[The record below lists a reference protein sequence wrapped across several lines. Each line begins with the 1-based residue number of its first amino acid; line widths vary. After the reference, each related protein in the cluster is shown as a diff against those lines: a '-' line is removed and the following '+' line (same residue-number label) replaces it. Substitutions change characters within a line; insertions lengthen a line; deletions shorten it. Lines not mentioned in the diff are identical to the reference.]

1 MSFLAGWDRAARSG
15 WASLVLLNDTQAEA
29 ATNIHAKMIE
39 GAAWLGRSTCTI
51 GDVLGATIVGGKR
64 LEVRQTQEVDMG
76 VQTLASMPATL
87 DELQNHNPTFEV
99 PEDDLAHACFFT
111 WTSQPPVLNG
121 SEHPMRFM
129 QVTLRLNRVF
139 VSAWTNFD
147 GQRPSKLPLFDA
159 KSRHYRLGLTGAL
172 TC

>member
-1 MSFLAGWDRAARSG
+1 MLRSG

-99 PEDDLAHACFFT
+99 PENDLAHG
-111 WTSQPPVLNG
+111 VL
-121 SEHPMRFM
+121 HVDVP
-129 QVTLRLNRVF
+129 T
-139 VSAWTNFD
+139 
-147 GQRPSKLPLFDA
+147 
-159 KSRHYRLGLTGAL
+159 TGAQWL
-172 TC
+172 RNTRCASRKLRCG